1 MSNKDDLP
9 TAVVVQ
15 DGKVPG
21 DVPGAPDKDPPPPAK
36 RPRYKRKLSN
46 YLLDKTLQLRY
57 TIVVTLLSAVI
68 STVLGTMIYH
78 QMRLASESALD
89 NIAGLQDTDDTDD
102 DLQQNISDEFASRDQ
117 RLIFEMA
124 AAGVGLV
131 VILSGYLI
139 LMTHKVAGPLYKVS
153 MYFDKMA
160 AGKMGNVTPLRRGDM
175 LNDFYDAFRDM
186 HGVVRSRLA
195 QDASAMQKLVD
206 ACKLAGVSSDAV
218 DKLAT
223 HVEERKKALA

>member
-1 MSNKDDLP
+1 LSNDKDDLP

-21 DVPGAPDKDPPPPAK
+21 DVPSSAPPPGPAPK
-36 RPRYKRKLSN
+36 SRYKRKLSN

-57 TIVVTLLSAVI
+57 TVLVTVLSAI
-68 STVLGTMIYH
+68 ITTVLGTMIYR
-78 QMRLASESALD
+78 QMRIASESALE
-89 NIAGLQDTDDTDD
+89 NVASLTDDADADD
-102 DLQQNISDEFASRDQ
+102 DLKQSISDDMQSRD
-117 RLIFEMA
+117 RKLILEMA

-131 VILSGYLI
+131 IILSGYLI

-153 MYFDKMA
+153 MYFDKMS

-175 LNDFYDAFRDM
+175 LTDFYDGFREM
-186 HGVVRSRLA
+186 HVAVRSRLQ

-206 ACKLAGVSSDAV
+206 ACKAAGVDSEAI
-218 DKLAT
+218 DKLGE
-223 HVEERKKALA
+223 HVEARKKALA

>member
-1 MSNKDDLP
+1 LSNPKDDLP

-21 DVPGAPDKDPPPPAK
+21 DVPSSAPPPGPAPK
-36 RPRYKRKLSN
+36 SRYKRKLSN

-57 TIVVTLLSAVI
+57 TVLVTLLSAVI
-68 STVLGTMIYH
+68 TTVLGTMIYK
-78 QMRLASESALD
+78 QMRIASESALE
-89 NIAGLQDTDDTDD
+89 NVASLTDDSDSDD
-102 DLQQNISDEFASRDQ
+102 DLRQSISDDMESRDKK
-117 RLIFEMA
+117 LIFEMA

-131 VILSGYLI
+131 IILSGYLI

-153 MYFDKMA
+153 MYFDKMS

-175 LNDFYDAFRDM
+175 LTDFYDGFREM
-186 HGVVRSRLA
+186 HVAVRSRLQ

-206 ACKLAGVSSDAV
+206 ACKAAGVDDKAIDA
-218 DKLAT
+218 LAT
-223 HVEERKKALA
+223 HVEARKKALA